1 MASRTA
7 SGWRT
12 TRTGAS
18 ESAFSCE
25 SVTTTAISMMRSL
38 SGSRPVISMSNQTR
52 LFWSCAMPL
61 FRGALCR
68 MTLSHN
74 RFRSMHWFTAV
85 FLAALALTTV
95 VRLWLSRRH
104 IRHVSA
110 NRNAVPAEFE
120 GRIALA
126 AHQKAADYTAA
137 KTRLG
142 ALETLAA
149 AALLLGFTLGGGLQ
163 LLSGAWERIF
173 EAGGYVHGI
182 ALIVS
187 VALVSSVIDLPFAL
201 YRTFVIE
208 ARFGFNRTSLALFFA
223 DLAKQ
228 AALGALLL
236 LPLVFCFL
244 WLMARMGSLW
254 WLYAW
259 ATWVAFSLVVQFLY
273 PTVFV
278 RWFNKFSP
286 LEDASLRSR
295 IEGLLAKCG
304 FRSRGLFV
312 MDGSKRS
319 SHGNAYFTG
328 FGAAKRIVLF
338 VTLVSRLA
346 PPEIEAVLAP
356 ELGHFSHRHVWKR
369 MGLAFGAS
377 LGILCLLGW
386 LIGQDWFYA
395 GLGVHSR
402 STAMALVLFFMVA
415 PVFTFLLQPLA
426 SLDSRLPEFEADAYA
441 ARVADPRD
449 LVRALVKLYEDNA
462 ATLTPDPLHSAF
474 YDSHPPAAA
483 RIARLQA
490 QQT

>member
-12 TRTGAS
+12 TKTGAS
-18 ESAFSCE
+18 ETVFNCE
-25 SVTTTAISMMRSL
+25 SVTTIATSMMRSL

-61 FRGALCR
+61 FREPLCR
-68 MTLSHN
+68 MALSHN

-126 AHQKAADYTAA
+126 AHQKAA
-137 KTRLG
+137 
-142 ALETLAA
+142 
-149 AALLLGFTLGGGLQ
+149 
-163 LLSGAWERIF
+163 
-173 EAGGYVHGI
+173 
-182 ALIVS
+182 
-187 VALVSSVIDLPFAL
+187 
-201 YRTFVIE
+201 
-208 ARFGFNRTSLALFFA
+208 
-223 DLAKQ
+223 
-228 AALGALLL
+228 LGALLL
-236 LPLVFCFL
+236 VPLVFCFL
-244 WLMARMGSLW
+244 WLMARMGAMW

-278 RWFNKFSP
+278 RWFNKFTP
-286 LEDASLRSR
+286 LEDAGLRSR
-295 IEGLLAKCG
+295 IEGLLTKCG

-338 VTLVSRLA
+338 DTLVS
-346 PPEIEAVLAP
+346 
-356 ELGHFSHRHVWKR
+356 
-369 MGLAFGAS
+369 
-377 LGILCLLGW
+377 
-386 LIGQDWFYA
+386 
-395 GLGVHSR
+395 
-402 STAMALVLFFMVA
+402 
-415 PVFTFLLQPLA
+415 
-426 SLDSRLPEFEADAYA
+426 
-441 ARVADPRD
+441 
-449 LVRALVKLYEDNA
+449 
-462 ATLTPDPLHSAF
+462 
-474 YDSHPPAAA
+474 
-483 RIARLQA
+483 
-490 QQT
+490 

>member
-1 MASRTA
+1 
-7 SGWRT
+7 
-12 TRTGAS
+12 
-18 ESAFSCE
+18 
-25 SVTTTAISMMRSL
+25 
-38 SGSRPVISMSNQTR
+38 
-52 LFWSCAMPL
+52 
-61 FRGALCR
+61 
-68 MTLSHN
+68 
-74 RFRSMHWFTAV
+74 MHGFTAV
-85 FLAALALTTV
+85 FLVALASTTV
-95 VRLWLSRRH
+95 VRLWLSQRH
-104 IRHVSA
+104 IRHVLA
-110 NRNAVPAEFE
+110 NRNAVPAEFSAS
-120 GRIALA
+120 IPLT

-142 ALETLAA
+142 MLETLAA
-149 AALLLGFTLGGGLQ
+149 AVLLLWFTLGGGLQ
-163 LLSGAWERIF
+163 LLSDAWERTF
-173 EAGGYVHGI
+173 EAGGYAHGI

-187 VALVSSVIDLPFAL
+187 IALISSAIDLPFAL

-208 ARFGFNRTSLALFFA
+208 GRFGFNRTGLALFFA

-236 LPLVFCFL
+236 IPLVFCFL
-244 WLMARMGSLW
+244 WLMARMGAMW

-259 ATWVAFSLVVQFLY
+259 ATWVAFSLAVQFLY
-273 PTVFV
+273 PTLFV

-286 LEDASLRSR
+286 LEDASLRGR
-295 IEGLLAKCG
+295 IEALLTKCG

-338 VTLVSRLA
+338 DTLVSRLS
-346 PPEIEAVLAP
+346 PPEIEAVLAH
-356 ELGHFSHRHVWKR
+356 ELGHFSLRHVWKR

-377 LGILCLLGW
+377 LAILWLLGW

-395 GLGVHSR
+395 ALGVRSR
-402 STAMALVLFFMVA
+402 STAMALVLFFMVV
-415 PVFTFLLQPLA
+415 PVFSFLLQPLA
-426 SLDSRLPEFEADAYA
+426 SLYSRLHEFEADAYA

>member
-1 MASRTA
+1 
-7 SGWRT
+7 
-12 TRTGAS
+12 
-18 ESAFSCE
+18 
-25 SVTTTAISMMRSL
+25 
-38 SGSRPVISMSNQTR
+38 
-52 LFWSCAMPL
+52 
-61 FRGALCR
+61 
-68 MTLSHN
+68 
-74 RFRSMHWFTAV
+74 MHGFTAV
-85 FLAALALTTV
+85 FLFALASTTA
-95 VRLWLSRRH
+95 VRLWLSHRH
-104 IRHVSA
+104 IRYVVA
-110 NRNAVPAEFE
+110 NRDAVPAEFSAS
-120 GRIALA
+120 IPLA
-126 AHQKAADYTAA
+126 AHQKAAAYTAA

-142 ALETLAA
+142 MLETLAA

-163 LLSGAWERIF
+163 LLSDAWERIF
-173 EAGGYVHGI
+173 EAGGYAHGI

-187 VALVSSVIDLPFAL
+187 VALISSVIDLPFAL

-208 ARFGFNRTSLALFFA
+208 ARFGFNRTSLALFFT

-236 LPLVFCFL
+236 IPLVFCFL
-244 WLMARMGSLW
+244 WLMARMGTLW

-259 ATWVAFSLVVQFLY
+259 MTWIAFTLIVQFLY

-295 IEGLLAKCG
+295 IEALLTKCG

-312 MDGSKRS
+312 MDSSKRS

-338 VTLVSRLA
+338 DTLISRLA
-346 PPEIEAVLAP
+346 PSEIEAVLAH
-356 ELGHFSHRHVWKR
+356 ELGHFSLRHVWKR

-377 LGILCLLGW
+377 LAILWLLGW

-395 GLGVHSR
+395 ALGVRSQ
-402 STAMALVLFFMVA
+402 STAIALVLFFMVV

-426 SLDSRLPEFEADAYA
+426 SWYSRLHEFEADAYA
-441 ARVADPRD
+441 AGVADPRD
-449 LVRALVKLYEDNA
+449 LARALVKLYEDNA

-474 YDSHPPAAA
+474 YDSHPPALL
-483 RIARLQA
+483 RIARLQT

>member
-1 MASRTA
+1 
-7 SGWRT
+7 
-12 TRTGAS
+12 
-18 ESAFSCE
+18 
-25 SVTTTAISMMRSL
+25 
-38 SGSRPVISMSNQTR
+38 
-52 LFWSCAMPL
+52 
-61 FRGALCR
+61 
-68 MTLSHN
+68 
-74 RFRSMHWFTAV
+74 MHWFTAV
-85 FLAALALTTV
+85 FIAALALTAV
-95 VRLWLSRRH
+95 IRLWLSRRH
-104 IRHVSA
+104 IRFVLA
-110 NRNAVPAEFE
+110 NRDAVPAEFSSS
-120 GRIALA
+120 IPLA

-137 KTRLG
+137 KTRFG
-142 ALETLAA
+142 MLETLAGA
-149 AALLLGFTLGGGLQ
+149 VLLLGLTLGGGLQ
-163 LLSGAWERIF
+163 LLSEAWEPAF
-173 EAGGYVHGI
+173 EAGGYAHGI
-182 ALIVS
+182 ALITS
-187 VALVSSVIDLPFAL
+187 VALVSSAIDLPFAL

-338 VTLVSRLA
+338 DTLVSRLA
-346 PPEIEAVLAP
+346 PPEIEAVLAH

-377 LGILCLLGW
+377 LALLWLLGW
-386 LIGQDWFYA
+386 LIGQEWFYA
-395 GLGVHSR
+395 ALGVRGAGRAVPEHGDGAR
-402 STAMALVLFFMVA
+402 AVLHGRPGVH
-415 PVFTFLLQPLA
+415 L
-426 SLDSRLPEFEADAYA
+426 
-441 ARVADPRD
+441 
-449 LVRALVKLYEDNA
+449 
-462 ATLTPDPLHSAF
+462 SA
-474 YDSHPPAAA
+474 AAA
-483 RIARLQA
+483 RKLVFAPP
-490 QQT
+490 

>member
-1 MASRTA
+1 
-7 SGWRT
+7 
-12 TRTGAS
+12 
-18 ESAFSCE
+18 
-25 SVTTTAISMMRSL
+25 
-38 SGSRPVISMSNQTR
+38 
-52 LFWSCAMPL
+52 
-61 FRGALCR
+61 
-68 MTLSHN
+68 
-74 RFRSMHWFTAV
+74 MHGFTAV
-85 FLAALALTTV
+85 FLVALGLTTLA
-95 VRLWLSRRH
+95 RLWLSQRH
-104 IRHVSA
+104 IRYVLA
-110 NRNAVPAEFE
+110 NRKAVPAEFSASIPLE
-120 GRIALA
+120 

-142 ALETLAA
+142 VLETLVA

-163 LLSGAWERIF
+163 FLSEAWERIF
-173 EAGGYVHGI
+173 EAGSYAHGI
-182 ALIVS
+182 ALIAS
-187 VALVSSVIDLPFAL
+187 VAIISSAIDLPFAL

-208 ARFGFNRTSLALFFA
+208 ARFGFNRTSLALFFI

-228 AALGALLL
+228 AALGAVLL

-244 WLMARMGSLW
+244 WLMARMGALW

-278 RWFNKFSP
+278 RWFNRFSP

-295 IEGLLAKCG
+295 IEDLLAKCG

-338 VTLVSRLA
+338 DTLVSRLA
-346 PPEIEAVLAP
+346 PPEIEAVLAH
-356 ELGHFSHRHVWKR
+356 ELGHFSLRHVWKR

-377 LGILCLLGW
+377 LALLWVLGW
-386 LIGQDWFYA
+386 LIGQEWFYA
-395 GLGVHSR
+395 ALGVR
-402 STAMALVLFFMVA
+402 SQSAAMALVLFFMVV
-415 PVFTFLLQPLA
+415 PVFTFLMHPLV
-426 SLDSRLPEFEADAYA
+426 SLYSRRHEFEADAYA
-441 ARVADPRD
+441 ARHADAGD

-474 YDSHPPAAA
+474 YDSHPPAVL
-483 RIARLQA
+483 RIARLQT